1 MVMCQSSFQTI
12 MLDLKRLIHL
22 AKIQSVYMIGKKTYL
37 PQTKC
42 FGVEK
47 NSQEECKLSICQ
59 RCSHRTFPR

>member
-37 PQTKC
+37 PQTKMLW
-42 FGVEK
+42 GGK
-47 NSQEECKLSICQ
+47 KQS
-59 RCSHRTFPR
+59 RRM